1 MCGRFLFMKLRLKTV
16 LAFVVLFAAIG
27 QVAPQARL
35 PFEKPTEPFA
45 IKRGSSFEVSGS
57 DPANALLPNG
67 ERPSKI
73 AAEFL
78 EAEELIRKQHINGRE
93 LTYKAMTSSI
103 LDGALKTLDP
113 HSDFYDADEWREFL
127 EEEESTYAG
136 IGATIATY
144 TRNGVDSTYVLAT
157 FAGSAAAGAKFK
169 YGDRF
174 ININGTDVSEMES
187 DDVRELL
194 RGAAGTTL
202 KVTVE
207 RAATGKLDAFYLR
220 RGMIPQ
226 PSVPDAYIL
235 RPTVGYIAMT
245 EGFTL
250 TTGREFDDA
259 VRKLNQQGMKSLI
272 LDLRGNGGGIVD
284 QSIKVA
290 ERFLPRGTTVL
301 TQKGRSRIDNRV
313 WKANPLIQLTIPVVL
328 LVDEDTASASEIVAG
343 ALQDRDRALIVG
355 TRTFGKGLVQ
365 SVFDLPGGTG
375 VTLTSARYLTPSGRS
390 IQRDY
395 SSVGNYDYYKHST
408 QAASIDRPFVETRT
422 LTNRKVFGGDGILPD
437 EIVERPALS
446 DVQLRLLEPMFF
458 FARDLVNGKIANLS
472 TDAALADARATSLAF
487 AKFALANPTFS
498 ISKADTEREAAFLA
512 NRLRYEIVL
521 SQNGVTMADRVL
533 IEDDIQAAKAVSSLP
548 RAAELARVSSTY
560 K

>member
-1 MCGRFLFMKLRLKTV
+1 MKLRLNTV
-16 LAFVVLFAAIG
+16 LASIALFAA
-27 QVAPQARL
+27 VTSVPAQARL
-35 PFEKPTEPFA
+35 PFDKPAEPFS
-45 IKRGSSFEVSGS
+45 ITRGSSFDISGS
-57 DPANALLPNG
+57 DPANAIMPNG

-73 AAEFL
+73 AAEFF
-78 EAEELIRKQHINGRE
+78 EAEELIRKQHIDGKQ

-113 HSDFYDADEWREFL
+113 HSDFYDSDEWREFL

-144 TRNGVDSTYVLAT
+144 TRNGVDSTYILGT
-157 FAGSAAAGAKFK
+157 FASSAAAGAQFK

-174 ININGTDVSEMES
+174 INVNGTDVSEMES

-207 RAATGKLDAFYLR
+207 RAATGKLEAFYLR
-220 RGMIPQ
+220 RGMIAQ

-245 EGFTL
+245 EGFTM

-259 VRKLNQQGMKSLI
+259 VRKLSQQGMRSLVI
-272 LDLRGNGGGIVD
+272 DLRGNGGGIVD

-290 ERFLPRGTTVL
+290 ERFLPRGTTLL

-313 WKANPLIQLTIPVVL
+313 WKANPLVQLTIPVVL
-328 LVDEDTASASEIVAG
+328 LVNEDTASASEIVAG

-395 SSVGNYDYYKHST
+395 SSIGNYDYYKHST
-408 QAASIDRPFVETRT
+408 QAAGIDRPFVETRT

-437 EIVERPALS
+437 EVVERPALN
-446 DVQLRLLEPMFF
+446 DTQLKLLEPMFF
-458 FARDLVNGKIANLS
+458 FAKDLVNGRIFGLS
-472 TDAALADARATSLAF
+472 TETALADARATSAAF
-487 AKFALANPTFS
+487 AKFVV
-498 ISKADTEREAAFLA
+498 A
-512 NRLRYEIVL
+512 NRDFGIKPSEVESEATFLVNRIKYELVL
-521 SQNGVTMADRVL
+521 SQQGVTFAERVL
-533 IEDDIQAAKAVSSLP
+533 LEDDVQAAKAVSSLP
-548 RAAELARVSSTY
+548 RAAELARVSSRI

>member
-1 MCGRFLFMKLRLKTV
+1 MKLRLNIV
-16 LAFVVLFAAIG
+16 LALVALFASIG
-27 QVAPQARL
+27 QVAAQARL
-35 PFEKPTEPFA
+35 PFDKPAEPFA

-57 DPANALLPNG
+57 DPANALLPSG

-73 AAEFL
+73 AAEFF
-78 EAEELIRKQHINGRE
+78 EAEELIRKQHIDGKK

-144 TRNGVDSTYVLAT
+144 TRNGVDSTYVLGT

-207 RAATGKLDAFYLR
+207 RAATGKLEAFYLR

-245 EGFTL
+245 EGFSL

-259 VRKLNQQGMKSLI
+259 VRKLTQQGMKSLI
-272 LDLRGNGGGIVD
+272 IDLRGNGGGIVD

-313 WKANPLIQLTIPVVL
+313 WKANPLIQLTLPVVL

-395 SSVGNYDYYKHST
+395 ASIGNYDYYKHST
-408 QAASIDRPFVETRT
+408 QAAAIDRPFVETRT

-437 EIVERPALS
+437 EVVERPELN
-446 DVQLRLLEPMFF
+446 DTQLKLLEPMFF
-458 FARDLVNGKIANLS
+458 FTKDLANGKVDGLTAE
-472 TDAALADARATSLAF
+472 AALVDARATSVAF
-487 AKFALANPTFS
+487 AKFVTSNTGFG
-498 ISKADTEREAAFLA
+498 ISSLDAEREAAFLV
-512 NRLRYEIVL
+512 NRLKYELYL
-521 SQNGVTMADRVL
+521 SQQGVTIAERVL
-533 IEDDIQAAKAVSSLP
+533 LEDDVQAAKAVSSLP
-548 RAAELARVSSTY
+548 RAAELARVSSSI

>member
-1 MCGRFLFMKLRLKTV
+1 MKLRLNTV
-16 LAFVVLFAAIG
+16 LALVALLASVG
-27 QVAPQARL
+27 QVAAQARS
-35 PFEKPTEPFA
+35 PFDKPAEPFA
-45 IKRGSSFEVSGS
+45 IKRGSSFEISGS
-57 DPANALLPNG
+57 DPANALLPTG
-67 ERPSKI
+67 ERPSRI
-73 AAEFL
+73 AAEFF
-78 EAEELIRKQHINGRE
+78 EAEELIRKQHIDGKK

-103 LDGALKTLDP
+103 LDGALKALDP

-144 TRNGVDSTYVLAT
+144 TRNGVDSTYVLGT
-157 FAGSAAAGAKFK
+157 FTGSAAAGAKFK

-187 DDVRELL
+187 DDVREFL

-207 RAATGKLDAFYLR
+207 RAATGKLESYLLR

-259 VRKLNQQGMKSLI
+259 VRKLNQQGMKSLVI
-272 LDLRGNGGGIVD
+272 DLRGNGGGIVD

-313 WKANPLIQLTIPVVL
+313 WKANPLIQLTLPVVL

-408 QAASIDRPFVETRT
+408 QAAAIDRPFVETRT

-437 EIVERPALS
+437 EVVERPALT

-458 FARDLVNGKIANLS
+458 FTKDLVNGRIAGF
-472 TDAALADARATSLAF
+472 DAEAALADSRYASAAFGKYVATNVGFGISRA
-487 AKFALANPTFS
+487 
-498 ISKADTEREAAFLA
+498 DVEHEAAFLA
-512 NRLRYEIVL
+512 NRLKYEIVL
-521 SQNGVTMADRVL
+521 SQNGVTLAERVL
-533 IEDDIQAAKAVSSLP
+533 LEDDIQAAKAVSSLP
-548 RAAELARVSSTY
+548 RAAELAHVSS
-560 K
+560 KIK